1 MTATRALVVVVV
13 TQETPMPLKPLQL
26 DRRQFA
32 LTSTALG
39 LSLFMPQVRACEFM
53 TNNFKVVHPWT
64 PPTAQGDTIA
74 RVSMTITDI
83 TENDR
88 LIGAE
93 SSASEAV
100 QLVVDGKERPSG
112 LGLKP
117 GEELLFTPSGI
128 HLQLIG
134 LKAPLI
140 PGGYY
145 TLTLTF
151 EATGVVP
158 TQLTVERP
166 RFL

>member
-1 MTATRALVVVVV
+1 
-13 TQETPMPLKPLQL
+13 
-26 DRRQFA
+26 
-32 LTSTALG
+32 
-39 LSLFMPQVRACEFM
+39 
-53 TNNFKVVHPWT
+53 
-64 PPTAQGDTIA
+64 
-74 RVSMTITDI
+74 MTITDI
-83 TENDR
+83 TADDR

-100 QLVVDGKERPSG
+100 ALVVDGKERPSG

-128 HLQLIG
+128 HLKLIG

-145 TLTLTF
+145 TLMLTF
-151 EATGVVP
+151 EAIGVVP